1 MSDFISSENE
11 DNARDAR
18 FRKLGNE
25 HAPASSRKS
34 SSVRVWIRIL
44 HDAALVRVCLK
55 RTVGRIDK
63 RTRLHRV
70 GSGAAGLGVQRSLR
84 VVHHVDAFKRVD
96 FAPHGPVWGLRPEG
110 RPDGALNMQWM
121 WMASV

>member
-1 MSDFISSENE
+1 MKT

-18 FRKLGNE
+18 FRKLSNE

-34 SSVRVWIRIL
+34 SSVRAWIGIL
-44 HDAALVRVCLK
+44 HDAARVRVCLEG
-55 RTVGRIDK
+55 TVGRIDE

-84 VVHHVDAFKRVD
+84 IEHHVDAFKRVD
-96 FAPHGPVWGLRPEG
+96 FAARRPVWGLRPEG
-110 RPDGALNMQWM
+110 RPDGALDTVDAV
-121 WMASV
+121 ASALAQQTDT